1 MTSVVMTTV
10 SMSNVLMTAVVMT
23 NTEEP
28 FFFFTDMEGS
38 LTAVWAQ
45 LAERLLSK
53 PKDPRFESHRLQII
67 HASISV
73 NSTVRTEI
81 MKERPNQK
89 RSDN

>member
-28 FFFFTDMEGS
+28 FFFFADMEGS

-53 PKDPRFESHRLQII
+53 PEDPRFGSNPIVCKLFTLVFL
-67 HASISV
+67 SIA
-73 NSTVRTEI
+73 
-81 MKERPNQK
+81 Q
-89 RSDN
+89 